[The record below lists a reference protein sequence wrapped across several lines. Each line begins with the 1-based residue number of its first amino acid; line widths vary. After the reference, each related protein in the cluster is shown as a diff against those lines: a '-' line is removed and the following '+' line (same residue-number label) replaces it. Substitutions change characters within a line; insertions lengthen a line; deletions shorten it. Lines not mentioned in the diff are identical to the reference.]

1 MDFSQLSPASQ
12 KVADMAI
19 RMAWKYQSGYVGV
32 EHVFLGLLTVGGA
45 DVNRVFAATKLE
57 PQRLEKVIAA
67 WLRDDRQRISA
78 DDVVFSPRVQ
88 SIFREAT
95 LKSARFAE
103 RTQPVHLLYAILL
116 DQRAVPTRVLNAVR
130 SRAEENASTRL
141 LRETE
146 RLLELRRAT
155 NQVGQEC
162 DGLGSFAVEVTPG
175 RIIGHSDI
183 FKQLAT
189 SLVNCCRPMLVGE
202 DGIGKASLFRGFV
215 DWIASED
222 GDIELKNSKF
232 YRITDASLR
241 FGLNPEGDH
250 LQQLSEFFKRVW
262 MDDEIVLVIEEL
274 PQILDDSLNQQSAAA
289 KALRQVLQNG
299 TIRCISTASLG
310 GFTRFEKIE
319 PVLLRKFSP
328 IAIEELAPE
337 QVFAVLANAR
347 ADLES
352 FHDTSIEDD
361 SLSAAIDLSVKFL
374 PDYRLPGKAV
384 DLLDQACAWELLTGL
399 RPQELV
405 DESEPLIAAQ
415 SSITPAKVAEAVART
430 SGVGLDKILA
440 REHSTSESVAHAL
453 EQRLAGQESAI
464 GEIAQVYARSTSYSK
479 ARAVMVFHG
488 PPGVG
493 KSEAAK
499 TLSAHLSGRDDMML
513 NIDLGD
519 YEDERGVEEL
529 FGLCLRRGVRREG
542 IIAAYLRK
550 SPWGLISLDGADR
563 SDQKVLDKFAEILRD
578 GFLELSSGQKT
589 IIEHQSFVFTC
600 QSTGPGARAEIKSN
614 NLLALV
620 DAVVAFDFLT
630 TSELR
635 ELLDL
640 RLKKVRRELSSYG
653 LELQLGEG
661 VEEEILSQGSAGARA
676 LKRCVDGM
684 LLKPISEKLSERSAE
699 ASAVLVETNYG
710 TPGKT
715 SVSFK
720 ASREEKS

>member
-1 MDFSQLSPASQ
+1 
-12 KVADMAI
+12 
-19 RMAWKYQSGYVGV
+19 
-32 EHVFLGLLTVGGA
+32 
-45 DVNRVFAATKLE
+45 
-57 PQRLEKVIAA
+57 
-67 WLRDDRQRISA
+67 
-78 DDVVFSPRVQ
+78 
-88 SIFREAT
+88 
-95 LKSARFAE
+95 
-103 RTQPVHLLYAILL
+103 
-116 DQRAVPTRVLNAVR
+116 
-130 SRAEENASTRL
+130 
-141 LRETE
+141 
-146 RLLELRRAT
+146 
-155 NQVGQEC
+155 
-162 DGLGSFAVEVTPG
+162 
-175 RIIGHSDI
+175 
-183 FKQLAT
+183 
-189 SLVNCCRPMLVGE
+189 
-202 DGIGKASLFRGFV
+202 
-215 DWIASED
+215 
-222 GDIELKNSKF
+222 
-232 YRITDASLR
+232 
-241 FGLNPEGDH
+241 
-250 LQQLSEFFKRVW
+250 
-262 MDDEIVLVIEEL
+262 
-274 PQILDDSLNQQSAAA
+274 
-289 KALRQVLQNG
+289 
-299 TIRCISTASLG
+299 
-310 GFTRFEKIE
+310 
-319 PVLLRKFSP
+319 
-328 IAIEELAPE
+328 
-337 QVFAVLANAR
+337 
-347 ADLES
+347 
-352 FHDTSIEDD
+352 
-361 SLSAAIDLSVKFL
+361 
-374 PDYRLPGKAV
+374 
-384 DLLDQACAWELLTGL
+384 
-399 RPQELV
+399 
-405 DESEPLIAAQ
+405 
-415 SSITPAKVAEAVART
+415 
-430 SGVGLDKILA
+430 
-440 REHSTSESVAHAL
+440 
-453 EQRLAGQESAI
+453 
-464 GEIAQVYARSTSYSK
+464 VYARSTSYSK
-479 ARAVMVFHG
+479 ARAVKVFHG